1 MKIIPVKTGYWKK
14 CRNKFIFALLNH
26 ISMTETAVVILN
38 FNGKDFL
45 KKYLPSVIQYS
56 SEAEIIVA
64 DNASTDDSVA
74 FMQGKFPQV
83 KLLVN
88 KENAGF
94 AGGYNW
100 ALSQVKAEFY
110 VLLNSDI
117 EVTPGWLTPVIQLL
131 KSDKQVAACQPK
143 IRSVF
148 QKEYFEYAGASGG
161 FIDKLGYP
169 FCRGRIFEEVEK
181 DTGQYDDVREVF
193 WATGACLFVRAAVYH
208 QLGGLDKDFFA
219 HMEEIDF
226 CWRAKNEG
234 YKIMVQPA
242 SVVFHVGGGTLPK
255 NSPQK
260 TYLNF
265 RNNFMLL
272 YKNLPSDRLWKVLII
287 RLFLDGLA
295 GLRFLF
301 QGHFQDV
308 AAVIKAHFYFYGHLG
323 TLKQKREQLK
333 HKHVSEIYRGSL
345 IFAHFF
351 KVIKTFDRLKAEKFS

>member
-1 MKIIPVKTGYWKK
+1 M
-14 CRNKFIFALLNH
+14 
-26 ISMTETAVVILN
+26 SETAVVILN

-56 SEAEIIVA
+56 TEAEIIVA

-74 FMQGKFPQV
+74 FMRGKFPQV

-100 ALSQVKAEFY
+100 ALSQIKASYY

-117 EVTPGWLTPVIQLL
+117 EVTSNWIDPIINLM
-131 KSDKQVAACQPK
+131 KSDKTIAACQPK

-148 QKEYFEYAGASGG
+148 QKDRFEYAGASGG
-161 FIDKLGYP
+161 FMDQWGYP
-169 FCRGRIFEEVEK
+169 FCRGRIFEQLEK
-181 DTGQYDDVREVF
+181 DIGQYNDAREVF
-193 WATGACLFVRAAVYH
+193 WATGACLFVRAEVYH
-208 QLGGLDKDFFA
+208 DLGGLDKDFFA

-226 CWRAKNEG
+226 CWRAKNKG

-242 SVVFHVGGGTLPK
+242 SVVYHVGGGTLPK
-255 NSPQK
+255 SSAKK

-272 YKNLPSDRLWKVLII
+272 YKNLPQSRLWQVFVV

-295 GLRFLF
+295 GMRFLL
-301 QGHFQDV
+301 QGNFKDTK
-308 AAVIKAHFYFYGHLG
+308 AIIKAHFYFYGHLG
-323 TLKQKREQLK
+323 ILKQKRAQLTQRK
-333 HKHVSEIYRGSL
+333 VSGIYYGSIIL
-345 IFAHFF
+345 AHFF
-351 KVIKTFDRLKAEKFS
+351 KRINQFSHLDKKKFS